1 MDRRRVGDV
10 NLQSVEFPRVP
21 KLMRLALRLRAASIC
36 DGRKFNER
44 IKKLFVGGALFA
56 SLATTS
62 WRCTYYDG
70 DCRYGRYDRYD
81 RWERDRWERERDRDR
96 DWRRDRFARYDDRY
110 DDRWYGWRYD
120 RDDWRDRHSRID
132 RHYYE

>member
-1 MDRRRVGDV
+1 VQLAYG
-10 NLQSVEFPRVP
+10 LQFC
-21 KLMRLALRLRAASIC
+21 AANTLSA
-36 DGRKFNER
+36 GGNFMEH
-44 IKKLFVGGALFA
+44 IKKLLVGGAFFA
-56 SLATTS
+56 LLATTS
-62 WRCTYYDG
+62 WGCTYYDR
-70 DCRYGRYDRYD
+70 DYRYGRYDRYD
-81 RWERDRWERERDRDR
+81 RSERDGWERERDRDR